1 MDVEVMEALLDEIC
15 IAAEDGELAEI
26 EYARVTE
33 DGELE
38 IHTTQLTSQEI
49 EEIWEYEPQNIRE
62 ILEGMMED
70 LGFDFELVLVETGEN
85 IVTATID
92 RDRLV
97 LEEKSEEQT
106 MIRQTAVFVRKASS
120 IDDLYGVM
128 NNRNGEVEVV
138 IEDTI
143 FLHSAEWNRIAN
155 DLLVNLP
162 LVTEN
167 KDKMFIDSEGVWHC
181 IALVSSVDSDGVLLI
196 NSEGYDYPRYTAIWS

>member
-1 MDVEVMEALLDEIC
+1 MDVEVMEALLDEIS